1 MNLTFRGKTGSSSR
15 RRWTCVFSRRAREVN
30 FELKCMSNLSMSKS
44 AKKKRKKLSSS
55 SSTEAASPTEGK
67 KDEVFESE
75 RSAVMATNESVNE
88 APSLVDVWKVL
99 TKIKANTVK
108 MVLDVELLKANYNEL
123 KDSLCFTKSQVDSL
137 VTENIAVKSKL
148 QLLEEQ
154 LLTSKKE
161 LEEVKRRLYDVEGSH
176 DDLEQYTRKFN
187 LVIHGI
193 PEREEEEDNVENV
206 IILGKILKINL
217 TRGDIDIVHRLNT
230 KNKTKTRPIIV
241 RFSNYNAK
249 KPTLQSQDKSTK
261 CNST

>member
-1 MNLTFRGKTGSSSR
+1 
-15 RRWTCVFSRRAREVN
+15 
-30 FELKCMSNLSMSKS
+30 MSNLSMSKS
-44 AKKKRKKLSSS
+44 ANKKRKKLSSS

-67 KDEVFESE
+67 KDEAFESE

-99 TKIKANTVK
+99 TEIKVNTVK
-108 MVLDVELLKANYNEL
+108 LVLDVELLKANYNEL

-148 QLLEEQ
+148 RLLEEQ

-161 LEEVKRRLYDVEGSH
+161 LEEVKRRLYEPQCH
-176 DDLEQYTRKFN
+176 NDLEQYTRKFN

-193 PEREEEEDNVENV
+193 PEREEEDNVENV
-206 IILGKILKINL
+206 IILGKILKVNL
-217 TRGDIDIVHRLNT
+217 TRSDIDIVHRLNT

-249 KPTLQSQDKSTK
+249 SQLYKARINLRNATLHDLRMIDVETMIKALRLAWIPRLFAPGS
-261 CNST
+261 